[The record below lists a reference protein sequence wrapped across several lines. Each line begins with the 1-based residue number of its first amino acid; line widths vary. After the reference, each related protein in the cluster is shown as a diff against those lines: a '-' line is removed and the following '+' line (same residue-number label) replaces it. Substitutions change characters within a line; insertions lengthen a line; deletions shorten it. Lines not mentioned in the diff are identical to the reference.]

1 MDIFKEYQEA
11 GYEPDEM
18 CFNTVICA
26 FARCVPTP
34 INLPNAKSTP
44 PARFSTSTLHVR
56 SWAQCSMLNRKQRQG
71 WKVEEGDG
79 NDS

>member
-26 FARCVPTP
+26 FARCVPAPMDTP
-34 INLPNAKSTP
+34 NTKSAPQPEFPRAHCMCGHGHNAESETT
-44 PARFSTSTLHVR
+44 AGLGSGGGRWR
-56 SWAQCSMLNRKQRQG
+56 
-71 WKVEEGDG
+71 
-79 NDS
+79 